1 MGVSEILSPDRVLV
15 SREVEG
21 GVRDKAAALHRLAAM
36 LAAGVPSSAGA
47 AVTTPD
53 EVERVLVERE
63 ALHST
68 GVGGGVAIPHGA
80 IERLDR
86 LVGAMLL
93 CPDPIEFAAVDGA
106 PVSILVSIIGPKR
119 AAGEHLKMLA
129 RVSRLLR
136 DESFRTRLL
145 AAPDGRTAFSLITAE
160 EGRAVSP

>member
-1 MGVSEILSPDRVLV
+1 MGVSEILSANRVLV
-15 SREVEG
+15 STEVEG
-21 GVRDKAAALHRLAAM
+21 GVRDKAGALRRLAGL
-36 LAAGVPSSAGA
+36 LASGVPSGAGA
-47 AVTTPD
+47 PVTTPE

-93 CPDPIEFAAVDGA
+93 CPTPIEFAAVDGA

-136 DESFRTRLL
+136 DETFRTRLL

-160 EGRAVSP
+160 EGRAISP